1 MNARHVPSAAA
12 PSHATRVLVVI
23 AVSVLVVFMDGMVL
37 NVALPS
43 IQRQLGATQSQQQW
57 AVAAY
62 TLVFAALL
70 LPMGVAADRYGR
82 RRLLAGGLGI
92 FGAASLA
99 AAFSPTPTYLI
110 VMRAVM
116 GVAGAAIV
124 PATLAVI
131 TATFDGAARGRA
143 IGVWAATSGLAVS
156 IGPLVAGLLLE
167 AGLWWGSVLL
177 INVPV
182 VAAAAAGVLAWI
194 PKSRST
200 DRPPLDPVGV
210 VLSVIGL
217 TVLVFGVV
225 RAGQTGDWTAAGT
238 VGAIALGLV
247 ILVMFV
253 AVEARSDHAAL
264 DVRWFKQRPL
274 AGAAAA
280 MGLAMFAI
288 YGVGLYGIYY
298 LQFFR
303 GYTPLASGVLL
314 LGNAAAIMVAAPA
327 SAVLANRY
335 GQRRVC
341 AAGFLV
347 LAASYAAMATVEAS
361 TSIVVV
367 EVILVLLGAGSGIV
381 ITPTTDVVMAR
392 IPRERAGAG
401 SAFNSGVRSL
411 GGALGIA
418 VLGSVLATAY
428 RAGIGGSLTGL
439 PPSARSDAGESIG
452 ATQLAVA
459 RLHDTFADHGASLL
473 EAAGTAFTSAM
484 HVTAWLSV
492 ASVVA
497 AFAVVMVCLPRRP
510 QAGLPPA

>member
-1 MNARHVPSAAA
+1 MNAPHSPSSTTS
-12 PSHATRVLVVI
+12 SHAGRVLAVI

-82 RRLLAGGLGI
+82 RRLLAGGLVV

-99 AAFSPTPTYLI
+99 AAFSPTPMFLI
-110 VMRAVM
+110 AMRAVM
-116 GVAGAAIV
+116 GVGGAAIV

-131 TATFDGAARGRA
+131 TATFDGASRGRA

-156 IGPLVAGLLLE
+156 IGPLVAGLLLQ

-194 PKSRST
+194 SESRSA

-210 VLSVIGL
+210 VLSVAGL

-225 RAGQTGDWTAAGT
+225 RAGQTGDWNSAAT
-238 VGAIALGLV
+238 IGAIALGML
-247 ILVMFV
+247 ILVAFV
-253 AVEARSDHAAL
+253 AVEARRDHAAL
-264 DVRWFKQRPL
+264 DVRWFRQRPL
-274 AGAAAA
+274 AGAAVA
-280 MGLAMFAI
+280 MALAMFAI

-298 LQFFR
+298 LQFLR

-327 SAVLANRY
+327 SAVLASRY

-341 AAGFLV
+341 AAGFLLLV
-347 LAASYAAMATVEAS
+347 ASYAAMAMVDAS
-361 TSIVVV
+361 TPIVVV
-367 EVILVLLGAGSGIV
+367 EVILVFLGAGSGIV

-401 SAFNSGVRSL
+401 SALNSGVRSL

-428 RAGIGGSLTGL
+428 RAGIGGGLAGL
-439 PPSARSDAGESIG
+439 PVHAQAAAGESIG

-473 EAAGTAFTSAM
+473 DAASTAFTDAM

-492 ASVVA
+492 ATVVV
-497 AFAVVMVCLPRRP
+497 AFAVVVACLPHRP
-510 QAGLPPA
+510 QTSLPPS